1 MLISKSFLCAEWY
14 IKMYRCVHVFSP
26 GELSTLGDHCSTW
39 SQPSPLGRPH
49 TPLLLP
55 VLGGRCQAVLE
66 ELYMDSFKSSQ
77 QHYERGNKLI
87 IPILQKNNFSHTASR
102 RLSWSQAVWFQS
114 PQATTL
120 VKSDDLT
127 KEFSSDRFKNNS
139 TEVSLRNR
147 LLKTYSYYPKGW
159 DNSIHQTGTLS
170 TFPLFPLRAQRW
182 ALLLPPPGPSLASQR
197 ETDAESELAPCFL
210 RMAQLGDARLP
221 DSKARGFPAA
231 LLPQEITYRS

>member
-1 MLISKSFLCAEWY
+1 MLGS
-14 IKMYRCVHVFSP
+14 
-26 GELSTLGDHCSTW
+26 
-39 SQPSPLGRPH
+39 
-49 TPLLLP
+49 
-55 VLGGRCQAVLE
+55 RCQALLE
-66 ELYMDSFKSSQ
+66 ELYMDSFKSLQ
-77 QHYERGNKLI
+77 PHYERDNKLI
-87 IPILQKNNFSHTASR
+87 IPILQNNNFSHTASR

-159 DNSIHQTGTLS
+159 DNSIYQTVTMS

-182 ALLLPPPGPSLASQR
+182 PCSYHLLDHHSPANGRQTQR
-197 ETDAESELAPCFL
+197 VNSH
-210 RMAQLGDARLP
+210 
-221 DSKARGFPAA
+221 AA
-231 LLPQEITYRS
+231 FWEWRS